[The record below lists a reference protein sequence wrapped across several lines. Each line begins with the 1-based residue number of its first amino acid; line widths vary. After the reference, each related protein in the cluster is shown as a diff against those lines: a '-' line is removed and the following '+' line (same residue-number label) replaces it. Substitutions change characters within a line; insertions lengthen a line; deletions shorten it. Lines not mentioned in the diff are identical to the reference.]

1 MKLIETQLNR
11 NDTVDGAGDLSSVD
25 RRRSMRQKVGFAL
38 VNVWL
43 VYHLF
48 AIVIAPASVAPSS
61 RMEQAGWEMAS
72 PYLQLMYLNHGFHFF
87 SPEPGG
93 STLVS
98 YVLEFEDGT
107 TQSGQFPNK
116 QIWPRLLYHRHF
128 MLSEFLGAQSPERQQ
143 VLVRSYAKN
152 LCREHG
158 AKKVTVSRV
167 MHDLAPME
175 RLRAGGSLDDSS
187 SFEEEPLGTFS
198 CDEL

>member
-1 MKLIETQLNR
+1 
-11 NDTVDGAGDLSSVD
+11 V
-25 RRRSMRQKVGFAL
+25 
-38 VNVWL
+38 
-43 VYHLF
+43 
-48 AIVIAPASVAPSS
+48 
-61 RMEQAGWEMAS
+61 EQAGWEIAAPS
-72 PYLQLMYLNHGFHFF
+72 LQLMYLNHGFHFF

-93 STLVS
+93 STLIS

-107 TQSGQFPNK
+107 TQSGRFPNK

-143 VLVRSYAKN
+143 VLVRSYARN
-152 LCREHG
+152 LCREHET
-158 AKKVTVSRV
+158 KKVTISRV
-167 MHDLAPME
+167 THYLAPME

>member
-1 MKLIETQLNR
+1 MTPVEPQQ
-11 NDTVDGAGDLSSVD
+11 DSDGKDASESASADCRRPV
-25 RRRSMRQKVGFAL
+25 RRRVLFVL

-61 RMEQAGWEMAS
+61 RVEQVGWEIAS
-72 PYLQLMYLNHGFHFF
+72 PYLQMMYLNHGFHFF

-98 YVLEFEDGT
+98 YVMEFADGT
-107 TQSGQFPNK
+107 TQAGQFPNK

-143 VLVRSYAKN
+143 VLVRSYARN

-158 AKKVTVSRV
+158 AQKVTVSRV
-167 MHDLAPME
+167 THYLAPME